1 MSGSDH
7 IPGEEE
13 GAEPFDA
20 AFDAELTAL
29 FEAAGP
35 PEHDPV
41 FTAQVLSEAGKTSRY
56 RFLALGG
63 AGATGSAIAGTQLER
78 LIDVSAGELGGVLG
92 QAAHYVGPE
101 ALVTLAFAGIALAFA
116 RVLPSGRLA

>member
-7 IPGEEE
+7 IPGEAE
-13 GAEPFDA
+13 GVEPFEA
-20 AFDAELTAL
+20 AFDAELANL
-29 FEAAGP
+29 FETAGP

-41 FTAQVLSEAGKTSRY
+41 FTAHVLSEAGRSSRY

-63 AGATGSAIAGTQLER
+63 AGATGSAIAGTQMER
-78 LIDVSAGELGGVLG
+78 LLDLSMGEMGGVLG
-92 QAAHYVGPE
+92 QAAQYVGPE
-101 ALVTLAFAGIALAFA
+101 ALVTLAFAAVALAFS